1 MTEETQERILRC
13 IERHPDWADRR
24 IAMAC
29 RNQKSTTSV
38 GEVRALRPG
47 GADTIKIDDAEIF
60 IPPDEIDLDE
70 LLDRRR
76 GEYERKE
83 ASEKARKLIPVKI
96 RGDKPIG
103 IVHFGDPH
111 VDDPG
116 TDILALERHTKIVN
130 DTPGLYASNIGD
142 VSNNWTGRL
151 AVLYGQ
157 QTATAAE
164 AWKLAEWLLSSCP
177 WLYVIAGNHDS
188 WSGAGDPLKWIL
200 KHTNNLYQSDSV
212 RMALT
217 FSNKREVRLNCRHH
231 WPGNSMWN
239 AAHGEMKAAMTGFR
253 DHILI
258 SGHTH
263 RSGYGVVKCPAT
275 GVISHC
281 IRIASYKKYDRYAS
295 ERGFTDGHI
304 SPCAVTIIDPKA
316 SDVGLVTV
324 FQEPEEAADFLTF
337 KRGKK

>member
-1 MTEETQERILRC
+1 MTDQTQDKILQC
-13 IERHPDWADRR
+13 IERHPDWKDRR
-24 IAMAC
+24 IAQAC
-29 RNQKSTTSV
+29 RSKDRSVSV
-38 GEVRALRPG
+38 GEVRSLRPG
-47 GADTIKIDDAEIF
+47 GPDSIIIDEAEIF
-60 IPPDEIDLDE
+60 VPPDQIDLDE
-70 LLDRRR
+70 LLERRR

-83 ASEKARKLIPVKI
+83 ASELARKLIPVKI
-96 RGDKPIG
+96 KGDKPIG
-103 IVHFGDPH
+103 IIHFGDPH

-116 TDILALERHTKIVN
+116 TDIVALERHVKIVN
-130 DTPGLYASNIGD
+130 ETPGMYAANIGD
-142 VSNNWTGRL
+142 TTNNWVGRL
-151 AVLYGQ
+151 THLYGQ
-157 QTATAAE
+157 QSVTAAE

-200 KHTNNLYQSDSV
+200 RHTNNLYQSDSV
-212 RMALT
+212 RMGLT
-217 FSNKREVRLNCRHH
+217 FSNKREVRINARHH

-263 RSGYGVVKCPAT
+263 RSGYGMVKCPAT

-304 SPCAVTIIDPKA
+304 SPCAVTVIDPKA

-324 FQEPEEAADFLTF
+324 FQEPEEAADYLTF
-337 KRGKK
+337 KRSKK